1 MMRRIVKSVCHG
13 QRGFTLIELLI
24 VVAILGVIAAVVIPN
39 VTAFMGSAD
48 LSAARTEAA
57 NIKTAALGYYADQ
70 QPPTWPVGD
79 VVDGG
84 MLDAYLTGNLKGTY
98 TFIGDGTIS
107 DASYGTTDLEWDS
120 TNQTFNKPT
129 P

>member
-1 MMRRIVKSVCHG
+1 MKKILRSVRHG

-48 LSAARTEAA
+48 LSAARTEAS

-70 QPPTWPVGD
+70 SPPTWPTDSGD
-79 VVDGG
+79 
-84 MLDAYLTGNLKGTY
+84 LSAYLTGTLKGTY
-98 TFIGDGTIS
+98 VFDGTGMIVES
-107 DASYGTTDLEWDS
+107 GTSYGTTDLVWDFD
-120 TNQTFNKPT
+120 TQTFNKP
-129 P
+129 